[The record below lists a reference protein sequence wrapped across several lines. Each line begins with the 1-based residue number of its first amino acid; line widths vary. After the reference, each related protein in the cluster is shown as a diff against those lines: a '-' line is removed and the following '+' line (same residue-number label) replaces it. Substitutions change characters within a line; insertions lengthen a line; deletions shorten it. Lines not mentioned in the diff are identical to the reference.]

1 MTSLTIHR
9 LWTSPTIGHAMLIRQ
24 LMWWVDVINV
34 AAAVLRPVVVSV
46 AVITAAATW
55 TPPAHADPLSAS
67 ITDGSHNTG
76 HSSCAARAPYRARL
90 ATGPVRPTGTLLT
103 WCEGDRIT

>member
-9 LWTSPTIGHAMLIRQ
+9 LWTSPTIGQTVLVRQ

-34 AAAVLRPVVVSV
+34 AAAVLRPVVVTV

-55 TPPAHADPLSAS
+55 SPPAHADPLSAS
-67 ITDGSHNTG
+67 ITNGSHNAG
-76 HSSCAARAPYRARL
+76 SSSCAARAPYHARL
-90 ATGPVRPTGTLLT
+90 GTGPVRAAGTLLT
-103 WCEGDRIT
+103 RCEGDRIT